1 MQMTLIK
8 RPRLGRP
15 LKYKEIIE
23 ALNPDELYSA
33 AKIVRFAE
41 ATEMLVPH
49 LEEDLPEDAAME
61 LAKRRIRITLGR
73 FSSNRGFPRRGD
85 GTVRLKGQPPVRGWY
100 GRRWQE
106 NTLETRG

>member
-1 MQMTLIK
+1 MEMTLVK

-23 ALNPDELYSA
+23 ALNPNELYSA

-41 ATEMLVPH
+41 ASEMLNDH
-49 LEEDLPEDAAME
+49 LEEDLPPEAALD

-73 FSSNRGFPRRGD
+73 FSSNHGFPRRGD

-100 GRRWQE
+100 GKRWQE
-106 NTLETRG
+106 KLSPKRR